1 LEESIAHLLS
11 DCNFAE
17 TTWAIF
23 AETYNLP
30 SYQVM
35 AAAGGHEK
43 WSSLL
48 LKMGPKEKRRK
59 TSGMCSH
66 SGGSYGKRGIKEYLN
81 SLNPSLSNKRIFEF
95 IESFPQQV
103 TSWMKEAIALLYITN
118 QI

>member
-35 AAAGGHEK
+35 AAAGGPEK

-59 TSGMCSH
+59 TSGMLFTFWWFIWK
-66 SGGSYGKRGIKEYLN
+66 KR
-81 SLNPSLSNKRIFEF
+81 NKRIFEF
-95 IESFPQQV
+95 IESFPQQ
-103 TSWMKEAIALLYITN
+103 
-118 QI
+118 